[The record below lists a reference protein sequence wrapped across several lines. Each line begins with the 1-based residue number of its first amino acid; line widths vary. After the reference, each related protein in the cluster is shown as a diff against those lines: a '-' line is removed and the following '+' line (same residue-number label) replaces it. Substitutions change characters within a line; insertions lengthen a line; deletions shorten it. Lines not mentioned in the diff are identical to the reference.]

1 MATQADAAEM
11 EASRTAYRTSH
22 RTPAGARIVAGIA
35 AGALGGILMIGC
47 MMIYA
52 SVTDAGA
59 TMPLKALGALVYGVE
74 ALVAGPTAMAVGVV
88 IQIGLTIVIGILFA
102 MLMSRETSTIA
113 ALFAGVAVGIAL
125 WAAMDLFVMPR
136 ANPTMAARIAL
147 MPLGYFAAHVAFG
160 LGLAM
165 TPTFMRT
172 FTKER
177 HERVRVSTQQ
187 ILPI

>member
-1 MATQADAAEM
+1 MATQANAAEM
-11 EASRTAYRTSH
+11 EAGAHAHRTAFGS
-22 RTPAGARIVAGIA
+22 RIAAGIA
-35 AGALGGILMIGC
+35 AGILGGILMIAT

-74 ALVAGPTAMAVGVV
+74 ALVAGPTAMMAGVL
-88 IQIGLTIVIGILFA
+88 IQLGLSIVIGMIFA
-102 MLMSRETSTIA
+102 LLVSRETSTVA

-125 WAAMDLFVMPR
+125 WAAMDLFVLPR

-160 LGLAM
+160 VGLAM

-172 FTKER
+172 FTRER
-177 HERVRVSTQQ
+177 HDRVRVQTQQ

>member
-74 ALVAGPTAMAVGVV
+74 ALVAGPTAMAVGAL
-88 IQIGLTIVIGILFA
+88 IQLGIAIAIGMMFA
-102 MLMSRETSTIA
+102 MIVSRETSTVA
-113 ALFAGVAVGIAL
+113 AL
-125 WAAMDLFVMPR
+125 
-136 ANPTMAARIAL
+136 
-147 MPLGYFAAHVAFG
+147 
-160 LGLAM
+160 
-165 TPTFMRT
+165 
-172 FTKER
+172 
-177 HERVRVSTQQ
+177 
-187 ILPI
+187 

>member
-11 EASRTAYRTSH
+11 EASRSMYRTPVG
-22 RTPAGARIVAGIA
+22 TRIVAGII

-102 MLMSRETSTIA
+102 LFMSRKTSTGA
-113 ALFAGVAVGIAL
+113 ALFAGIVVGIAL
-125 WAAMDLFVMPR
+125 WAAMDLFVMQR

-147 MPLGYFAAHVAFG
+147 MPLGYFAAHVAFA

>member
-1 MATQADAAEM
+1 MGS
-11 EASRTAYRTSH
+11 SRPVY
-22 RTPAGARIVAGIA
+22 RTPASARIAAGIA

-74 ALVAGPTAMAVGVV
+74 ALVAGPTAMLVGVL
-88 IQIGLTIVIGILFA
+88 IQLAISIVIGILFA
-102 MLMSRETSTIA
+102 LCMSRETSTVA
-113 ALFAGVAVGIAL
+113 ALFAGIVVGIAL
-125 WAAMDLFVMPR
+125 WAAMDLFVLPQ

-147 MPLGYFAAHVAFG
+147 MPLGYFVAHVAFG
-160 LGLAM
+160 VGLAM
-165 TPTFMRT
+165 SPAFMRM
-172 FTKER
+172 FARER
-177 HERVRVSTQQ
+177 RDRVRVQTQQ

>member
-11 EASRTAYRTSH
+11 ETSRSAY
-22 RTPAGARIVAGIA
+22 RTPAGARIAAGIV

-74 ALVAGPTAMAVGVV
+74 ALVAGPTAMAVGVL
-88 IQIGLTIVIGILFA
+88 IQLALSIVIGILFA
-102 MLMSRETSTIA
+102 LFMSRETSTVA
-113 ALFAGVAVGIAL
+113 ALFTGVVVGITL

-147 MPLGYFAAHVAFG
+147 MPLGYFAAHVAYG
-160 LGLAM
+160 IGLAM
-165 TPTFMRT
+165 TPTLMRT

-177 HERVRVSTQQ
+177 HERVTVPTQQ
-187 ILPI
+187 VLPI

>member
-11 EASRTAYRTSH
+11 EASRSMYRT
-22 RTPAGARIVAGIA
+22 PVGARIVAGIA

-59 TMPLKALGALVYGVE
+59 TMPLKALGAAVYGVE
-74 ALVAGPTAMAVGVV
+74 ALVAGPMAMAVGVAM
-88 IQIGLTIVIGILFA
+88 QIGLSIVIGILFA
-102 MLMSRETSTIA
+102 MLMSRETSTVG
-113 ALFAGVAVGIAL
+113 ALFAGVVVGIAL
-125 WAAMDLFVMPR
+125 WAAMDLFVMPQ

-160 LGLAM
+160 FGLAM

>member
-1 MATQADAAEM
+1 MASQADAAEM
-11 EASRTAYRTSH
+11 EASRSAN
-22 RTPAGARIVAGIA
+22 RTPAGARIGAGIV

-52 SVTDAGA
+52 GVTDAGA

-74 ALVAGPTAMAVGVV
+74 ALVAGPTAMAVGVL
-88 IQIGLTIVIGILFA
+88 IQLALSIVIGILFA
-102 MLMSRETSTIA
+102 LFMSRETSTVA
-113 ALFAGVAVGIAL
+113 ALFAGVLIGIAL

-160 LGLAM
+160 IGLAM
-165 TPTFMRT
+165 TPTLMRT

-177 HERVRVSTQQ
+177 HERVRVPTQQ
-187 ILPI
+187 VLPI

>member
-1 MATQADAAEM
+1 MATQSDTAEM
-11 EASRTAYRTSH
+11 RANESAYRNL
-22 RTPAGARIVAGIA
+22 AGARIAAGIA
-35 AGALGGILMIGC
+35 AGILGGILMIGC

-74 ALVAGPTAMAVGVV
+74 ALVAGPTAMAVGVAM
-88 IQIGLTIVIGILFA
+88 QIGLSIVIGILFA
-102 MLMSRETSTIA
+102 MLMSRETSTVG
-113 ALFAGVAVGIAL
+113 ALFAGVVVGIAL
-125 WAAMDLFVMPR
+125 WAAMDLFVMPQ

-147 MPLGYFAAHVAFG
+147 MPLGYFAAHVAFA

-177 HERVRVSTQQ
+177 HELVRVSTQQ

>member
-11 EASRTAYRTSH
+11 EASRSMYRT
-22 RTPAGARIVAGIA
+22 PVGARIGAGIA

-59 TMPLKALGALVYGVE
+59 TMPLKALGAAVYGVE
-74 ALVAGPTAMAVGVV
+74 ALVAGPTAMAVGVAM
-88 IQIGLTIVIGILFA
+88 QIGLSIVIGILFA
-102 MLMSRETSTIA
+102 MLMSRETSTVG
-113 ALFAGVAVGIAL
+113 ALFAGVVVGIAL
-125 WAAMDLFVMPR
+125 WAAMDLFVMPQ

-160 LGLAM
+160 FGLAM

>member
-1 MATQADAAEM
+1 MATQADAAEV
-11 EASRTAYRTSH
+11 EASRSAY
-22 RTPAGARIVAGIA
+22 RTPAGARIGAGVA

-52 SVTDAGA
+52 GATDAGA

-74 ALVAGPTAMAVGVV
+74 ALVAGPTAMAVGVG
-88 IQIGLTIVIGILFA
+88 IQVALAIAIGILFA
-102 MLMSRETSTIA
+102 LFMSRETSTVA
-113 ALFAGVAVGIAL
+113 ALFAGIVVGVAL

-147 MPLGYFAAHVAFG
+147 MPLGYFMAHVAFG
-160 LGLAM
+160 IGLAM
-165 TPTFMRT
+165 TPSLMRT
-172 FTKER
+172 FTKEH

>member
-1 MATQADAAEM
+1 MASQADAAEM
-11 EASRTAYRTSH
+11 EASRSAYRTS
-22 RTPAGARIVAGIA
+22 AGARIGAGIV

-74 ALVAGPTAMAVGVV
+74 ALVAGPTAMAVGVL
-88 IQIGLTIVIGILFA
+88 IQLALSIVIGILFA
-102 MLMSRETSTIA
+102 LFMSRETSTVA
-113 ALFAGVAVGIAL
+113 ALFAGVVVGIAL
-125 WAAMDLFVMPR
+125 WAAMDLFVMPL

-147 MPLGYFAAHVAFG
+147 MPFGYFAAHVAFG
-160 LGLAM
+160 IGLAM
-165 TPTFMRT
+165 TPALMRT

-177 HERVRVSTQQ
+177 HERVRVPTQQ
-187 ILPI
+187 VLPI